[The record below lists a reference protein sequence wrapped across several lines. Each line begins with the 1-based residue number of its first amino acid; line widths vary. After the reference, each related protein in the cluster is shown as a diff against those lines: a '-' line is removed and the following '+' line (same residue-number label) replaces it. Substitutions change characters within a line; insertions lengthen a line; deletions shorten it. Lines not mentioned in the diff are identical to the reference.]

1 MTPPAKLLNRNFFLL
16 WQGQF
21 VSQLGSQ
28 AFAIAMMFWIKHE
41 TGSAT
46 LMGMLMMASTIPSVL
61 LGPVAGT
68 FADHHSRKLIIVWC
82 DILNG
87 LAVLTLAGL
96 LFLAPEKTDFAIV
109 WLFVVSVFLMTVSTF
124 FRPAISAAIPD
135 LVPADKLT
143 AANSMNQFSMQ
154 LSGFLGQG
162 AGGVLYR
169 VLGAPMLFLIDGVSY
184 LFSAFSEAFIT
195 IPQTIPEKTKGIRA
209 SWERFKTD
217 TIAGFRFVWD
227 SSGLKSL
234 FGVAAFLNFLLV
246 PIMVLLPFFVEDFLH
261 ATPDWFGYMMAGFGV
276 GAMIGYVAAGAIKVS
291 GRPRAAVVISALI
304 VMSALFM
311 SIGFATGP
319 KVALVLFVALGL
331 TNGLVNIN
339 IATVIQITT
348 PSEIRGRVMGLLGT
362 IAGGLTPIAM
372 GLSGVVADLVDQNIP
387 LIIIVCGAASTA
399 LSIAIA
405 FNRHFRQFLAYEPP
419 PATPESATAAAEDP
433 QSNQ

>member
-1 MTPPAKLLNRNFFLL
+1 MTPPAKLLNRNFLLL

-96 LFLAPEKTDFAIV
+96 LFLAPDNTDLAIV
-109 WLFVVSVFLMTVSTF
+109 WLFIVSVFLMTVSAF

-135 LVPADKLT
+135 LVPTDKV
-143 AANSMNQFSMQ
+143 AGANSMNQFSMQ
-154 LSGFLGQG
+154 LSTFLGQG
-162 AGGVLYR
+162 AGGVLFR
-169 VLGAPMLFLIDGVSY
+169 LLGAPMLFLIDGLSY

-195 IPQTIPEKTKGIRA
+195 IPQTIPEKTKGLKA
-209 SWERFKTD
+209 SFERFKHD
-217 TIAGFRFVWD
+217 TMDGVRFVGK
-227 SSGLKSL
+227 SSGLKTM
-234 FGVAAFLNFLLV
+234 FTVAAFLNFLLI
-246 PIMVLLPFFVEDFLH
+246 PMIVLLPFLVEDHLH
-261 ATPDWFGYMMAGFGV
+261 ATTDWYGFMLAGFGV
-276 GAMIGYVAAGAIKVS
+276 GAMAGFVVAGTVKFR
-291 GRPRAAVVISALI
+291 GRTRSTLVIIALVI
-304 VMSALFM
+304 MSAIVA
-311 SIGFATGP
+311 SIGFTGSA
-319 KVALVLFVALGL
+319 KTAVGLFVAMGVV
-331 TNGLVNIN
+331 NGFININ
-339 IATVIQITT
+339 ISTIIQVTT

-362 IAGGLTPIAM
+362 LSAGLAPIAM
-372 GLSGVVADLVDQNIP
+372 GLSGVVADLVDQDIP
-387 LIIIVCGAASTA
+387 LIIKVSAGAATR
-399 LSIAIA
+399 LSIAVA
-405 FNRHFRQFLAYEPP
+405 VNRNFRDFLAYEPP
-419 PATPESATAAAEDP
+419 ATTDAATATAEDP